1 MFFPPTN
8 VTSQYFF
15 INMYCSLLPEF
26 LLLVFVCGLILYA
39 VQRKDSSKPH
49 LTLLLPQFLNATTLF
64 FLGCALYWSVY
75 LSYLPFQTVT
85 VFMFYNTLKINST
98 LLIIKIILSLVVA
111 VCLYTAKRYLLL
123 HNLMYYEYPLV
134 ISLAVFG
141 MFISIMSNNWMV
153 LFTALEL
160 QALCF
165 LVLFAW
171 NKKNVQAITAALK
184 FSIVNFIA
192 SILLLLAFVE
202 IILTTNSIN
211 MYLANP
217 LFFLQNVFQF
227 VTQNNLIVDAHF
239 LSWLKTQ
246 TVLLIQN
253 YYQVDLNFVFNNQDI
268 FNLILTNPYIFL
280 AKLLKFIDVKVVI
293 FWDFIGFLLLLG
305 FTIKLGLVPF
315 GMWLQDLYN
324 SVSLPVLTFFGTA
337 PKLVYL
343 TIISS
348 LYINLFAYI
357 NNQHFLSLLS
367 LFAVISLLVSNIAM
381 FSVRNNLLQLLA
393 WSSISNMGLLFFLLS
408 FFPYKAYSLVF
419 MLYYIIG
426 TLLFFVGLQYIILT
440 NKTGEVRQIM
450 YFTDLS
456 IVRYNPEY
464 RVLFLTLIFS
474 FLNFFGIPPLAGF
487 WMKLSVYQ
495 GVVSSLSHFSV
506 VQWVA
511 ILFIFFVT
519 LIGSY
524 NYLRLLYVILSENN
538 VLPLNMVYLPSSNK
552 DIIFLGQLFLFMQI
566 GLFLGY
572 KYFLHTL
579 TFSNLLM
586 YYTITL

>member
-1 MFFPPTN
+1 MLYTSIFF
-8 VTSQYFF
+8 SKYFF
-15 INMYCSLLPEF
+15 VNMYCSLLPEF
-26 LLLVFVCGLILYA
+26 LLLLFVSFLILYA
-39 VQRKDSSKPH
+39 VHRKDSSKPQ
-49 LTLLLPQFLNATTLF
+49 LTLLLPSFLNATTVF
-64 FLGCALYWSVY
+64 FLFCAFYWALY
-75 LSYLPFQTVT
+75 LNYLPFQTVT
-85 VFMFYNTLKINST
+85 VFLFYNTLKINSML
-98 LLIIKIILSLVVA
+98 LLIKIMLSLIVA
-111 VCLYTAKRYLLL
+111 ICVYTAKRYLLL
-123 HNLMYYEYPLV
+123 NNLMYYEYPLV

-141 MFISIMSNNWMV
+141 MFISIMANNWMV

-202 IILTTNSIN
+202 IILTTNSVN
-211 MYLANP
+211 MYLSNP
-217 LFFLQNVFQF
+217 LFFLKNVFQI
-227 VTQNNLIVDAHF
+227 VTQNNLIIDSQF
-239 LSWLKTQ
+239 LAWLKTQ

-253 YYQVDLNFVFNNQDI
+253 YYHVDLTFTFNNSEI
-268 FNLILTNPYIFL
+268 LNLILNNPYIFL
-280 AKLLKFIDVKVVI
+280 AKLLKFIDMKVII
-293 FWDFIGFLLLLG
+293 FWDFIGFLLILG

-419 MLYYIIG
+419 MFYYIMG

-440 NKTGEVRQIM
+440 NKTTEVRQII

-456 IVRYNPEY
+456 VIRYNPQY
-464 RVLFLTLIFS
+464 RVLFLTFVFS

-495 GVVSSLSHFSV
+495 GVVSSLTYFSL
-506 VQWVA
+506 VQWLT

-538 VLPLNMVYLPSSNK
+538 ILPLHMVYLPASNK
-552 DIIFLGQLFLFMQI
+552 DIIFLGQLFFFVQL

-572 KYFLHTL
+572 KYFLNVL

-586 YYTITL
+586 YYTISI